1 MEVASYST
9 KFLFKKELF
18 FYNSFF
24 NLAYFV
30 RRSYSFFSLFLSF
43 FIPIFL
49 PFIVNN
55 LFHLNKKKKV
65 EQNIASIT
73 RFKKRNLVISDVNR
87 VQVRAAFGFIKKRDK
102 SNYSNLMKSIAP
114 L

>member
-1 MEVASYST
+1 MCTMEVASYST

-43 FIPIFL
+43 FIPTFL

-55 LFHLNKKKKV
+55 FFHLNKKKK
-65 EQNIASIT
+65 
-73 RFKKRNLVISDVNR
+73 NR
-87 VQVRAAFGFIKKRDK
+87 AR
-102 SNYSNLMKSIAP
+102 YSFYHSF
-114 L
+114 

>member
-1 MEVASYST
+1 MKVASYST
-9 KFLFKKELF
+9 KFLFKEEVF
-18 FYNSFF
+18 FYNSFY

-43 FIPIFL
+43 FLPIFL

-55 LFHLNKKKKV
+55 FFHLNKRKKI

-73 RFKKRNLVISDVNR
+73 RFKKRNLVISDINR
-87 VQVRAAFGFIKKRDK
+87 IQVKAAFGFIKKIDK
-102 SNYSNLMKSIAP
+102 SNYSNLMKGTVP